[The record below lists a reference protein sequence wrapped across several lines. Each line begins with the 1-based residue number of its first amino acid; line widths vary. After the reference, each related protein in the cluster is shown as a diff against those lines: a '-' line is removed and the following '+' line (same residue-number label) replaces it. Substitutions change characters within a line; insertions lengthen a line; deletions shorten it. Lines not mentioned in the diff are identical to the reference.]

1 MRIKREEEEEEKK
14 GIMIKIMM
22 LIIIMVMVMIM
33 MMIVMGLL
41 SKLYIQQMHLSI
53 CHNRRRDAFLNSTMA
68 RGFNIIY
75 STNNNVNKIK

>member
-1 MRIKREEEEEEKK
+1 
-14 GIMIKIMM
+14 MIKIMM
-22 LIIIMVMVMIM
+22 LIIIMVMVMIMMM

>member
-1 MRIKREEEEEEKK
+1 
-14 GIMIKIMM
+14 MIQIMM

>member
-1 MRIKREEEEEEKK
+1 
-14 GIMIKIMM
+14 MIKIMM
-22 LIIIMVMVMIM
+22 LIIIMVMVMVMIM

>member
-33 MMIVMGLL
+33 MMIVMGRL

>member
-1 MRIKREEEEEEKK
+1 
-14 GIMIKIMM
+14 MIQIMM

-75 STNNNVNKIK
+75 STNNNVSKIK